1 MAWGLAALLA
11 ISTAIA
17 LSLGATGYFARPS
30 VERAYRSTVLLPE
43 KAVYTNVGTPA
54 YRLGISPDG
63 SRLSFVASM
72 DGQPPRLWVRPLDAL
87 SAQPLAGTEQAAG
100 PFWSPDGRFIAYFTT
115 PLTSLK
121 KIDAAGG
128 PPLTLVEL
136 PGTNPNNGSAGAT
149 WNKDDVILFG
159 ATGPGLGGP
168 IRRVSAAG
176 GTASEVIAPD
186 TKNGETELWYPY
198 FLPDGNHFLFVAM
211 GPLDGLP
218 LRPLGIYVTTLDGK
232 DRKLIM
238 RGGSNVKYTQGHL
251 LFLRES
257 TLMAQ
262 AFDAERLEL
271 GGDAVPIAEQVQI
284 GGPSGATGPFAV
296 SETGVLA
303 YVSGPALG
311 AGTPSQLVWFGREG
325 QRQGELGDRAA
336 YSDVELSKD
345 GTRATVSVVDP
356 ARRSSDIWIYDVARG
371 LRTKFTFDAG
381 TEQASVWS
389 PDGSRIVYSS
399 TRNPAAL
406 YENAS
411 NGSGSRRQA
420 PCDPTTSGIACGPTS
435 WSLDGRYIAYV
446 STGAVGD
453 TGDAHDIWVLP
464 LFGDRKDVS
473 VSTDTGQQKSS
484 VASRQMGVGS
494 RTCPPNQGET
504 RSTWRRSPVLAAN
517 RSSRHQGAAQPR
529 WRRDG
534 TELFY
539 CLARRQQAD
548 ERGREWPWR
557 RFPDRR
563 GAAAVR
569 SAGTDWRTFA
579 IRRFT

>member
-1 MAWGLAALLA
+1 MPPTGRGCR
-11 ISTAIA
+11 
-17 LSLGATGYFARPS
+17 LSLQW
-30 VERAYRSTVLLPE
+30 
-43 KAVYTNVGTPA
+43 
-54 YRLGISPDG
+54 I
-63 SRLSFVASM
+63 
-72 DGQPPRLWVRPLDAL
+72 GQPPRLWVRPLDAL

-136 PGTNPNNGSAGAT
+136 PGTNPVNGSAGAT

-159 ATGPGLGGP
+159 ATGPGIGGP

-232 DRKLIM
+232 DRRLIM
-238 RGGSNVKYTQGHL
+238 RGGSNVKYAQGHL

-262 AFDAERLEL
+262 AFDADRLEL

-296 SETGVLA
+296 SETSVLA

-399 TRNPAAL
+399 TRTPAAL

-411 NGSGSRRQA
+411 NGSGSENKLPA
-420 PCDPTTSGIACGPTS
+420 AATSATQQPTS
-435 WSLDGRYIAYV
+435 WSLDGRFITY
-446 STGAVGD
+446 TAVGN
-453 TGDAHDIWVLP
+453 TGSADIWVLP
-464 LFGDRKDVS
+464 LFGDRKDFPFLQTPASEVAGKFSPDGRWFAYVS
-473 VSTDTGQQKSS
+473 AESGRNEVYVAPFPGPGGKSLVSTSG
-484 VASRQMGVGS
+484 GV
-494 RTCPPNQGET
+494 
-504 RSTWRRSPVLAAN
+504 
-517 RSSRHQGAAQPR
+517 QPR

-539 CLARRQQAD
+539 FSTLDNKLMSAGVNGRGAGFQVGAVRPLFEVRGRTGGRSQYDVSPDGQRFLFNVIAEQQQATPPITLVVNWTA
-548 ERGREWPWR
+548 GLK
-557 RFPDRR
+557 
-563 GAAAVR
+563 AAK
-569 SAGTDWRTFA
+569 
-579 IRRFT
+579 